1 MVLPSA
7 SCKRTAL
14 SLVGSCGFVRTSTC
28 ESSDPMSQY
37 RLSIALRRA
46 LWILWQTTRG
56 PMVSEYPH
64 GLLGTLG
71 NDWVESEI
79 GHVWYTLH

>member
-1 MVLPSA
+1 
-7 SCKRTAL
+7 
-14 SLVGSCGFVRTSTC
+14 
-28 ESSDPMSQY
+28 MSQY